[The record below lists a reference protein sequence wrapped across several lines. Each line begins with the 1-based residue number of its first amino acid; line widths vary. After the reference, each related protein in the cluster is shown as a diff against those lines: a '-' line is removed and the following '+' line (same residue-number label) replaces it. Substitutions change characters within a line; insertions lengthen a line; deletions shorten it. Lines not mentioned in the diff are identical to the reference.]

1 MEIPV
6 HTFSY
11 FVKETIEILKNLD
24 KNIWQYIGHY
34 LHKHNELCLQGM
46 GRFATQ
52 VHGFSVDPISK
63 KIVPGYKKIYF
74 QVGDF
79 ETSPQ
84 FLAFVSAILDQSEIF
99 IVDNIKLILVDFV
112 IATKENQKQV
122 VENFGVFKFN
132 VMGELVFESGL
143 DLTFNDQ
150 TFGLKPV
157 HFAANLLKTKRLVV
171 EEQVQEDQELTEMR
185 ESSLKE
191 LKVLLDNARISEST
205 KPKKGSKLFPI
216 VATTLTF
223 ILLINLGFFLIN
235 GPVSQFKQQ
244 ISQMSLLGNTAQIID
259 SQLTETA
266 NVKIAKPVQPMIQKD
281 TVELVQPCFD
291 SIAAHIGYVFAKG
304 NDDFDSNTYSIQAPI
319 LAEPII
325 NATVNE
331 STPIPTAQVIEEPF
345 LNSSSTDEIVTDMPN
360 MVSVDASDNGIEKG
374 FYVITGAFKNEKNAN
389 KLREKL
395 IKNGNATALVIKPA
409 SHPCYLV
416 SYQKNTTLNQA
427 LNQLEQKQEANPSI
441 WVYCAY

>member
-1 MEIPV
+1 M
-6 HTFSY
+6 
-11 FVKETIEILKNLD
+11 KNLD

-34 LHKHNELCLQGM
+34 LHKHNELCLQGI

-52 VHGFSVDPISK
+52 VHGFSVDPVSK
-63 KIVPGYKKIYF
+63 KIIPAYKKIYF

-84 FLAFVSAILDQSEIF
+84 FLAFVSAILDQPEIF
-99 IVDNIKLILVDFV
+99 IVDNIKLILADFV
-112 IATKENQKQV
+112 FATKVNQKQV
-122 VENFGVFKFN
+122 VENFGVFKLN
-132 VMGELVFESGL
+132 VVGELVFESGL

-171 EEQVQEDQELTEMR
+171 EEQEQEDQELTEMR

-205 KPKKGSKLFPI
+205 KPQKGSKLFPI

-235 GPVSQFKQQ
+235 GPVSEIKQQ
-244 ISQMSLLGNTAQIID
+244 ISQMSLLGNTSQIID

-266 NVKIAKPVQPMIQKD
+266 NLKIAEPVQPIIQSD
-281 TVELVQPCFD
+281 TVEMVQPCFD
-291 SIAAHIGYVFAKG
+291 SIAAHIGYVFTKG
-304 NDDFDSNTYSIQAPI
+304 NDDFDSNTYSIQVPVIVESTINDTVYEGAPA
-319 LAEPII
+319 LANQAMLQPII
-325 NATVNE
+325 
-331 STPIPTAQVIEEPF
+331 
-345 LNSSSTDEIVTDMPN
+345 SSSYYEEIVTDMPN
-360 MVSVDASDNGIEKG
+360 MVSVSALDNGIEKG

-389 KLREKL
+389 KLKDKL
-395 IKNGNATALVIKPA
+395 IKKGNATALVIKPA

-427 LNQLEQKQEANPSI
+427 LNQLEKKQEANPSI